1 MKEKKIFV
9 VGGDMRQY
17 YLAMELWKKGFKI
30 MCYGMNEL
38 EEKDFV
44 KTPKT
49 LELGMIDNDVI
60 LLPLP
65 VLQDNLQVKSK
76 EKSIFLKEVEAH
88 IRKGQILFGGKV
100 PESLKSVC
108 KEKEAQCID
117 YMEIEQVAL
126 KNAVP
131 TAEGAIL
138 EAMKLGKITIQK
150 SRCLI
155 IGFGRC
161 GEALAE
167 KLSALEAE
175 VTIMARSEEA
185 RNKGAFCGYQTRD
198 MFGKESEEE
207 SSYRKAKK
215 MDYDFI
221 FNTVPAMIMDKSVL
235 EDMLEGK
242 KKEEYPIIIDISS
255 TPGGVDF
262 EFCREMSVKAGL
274 YLGIPGKYAPETAG
288 VILSEAVLERL

>member
-126 KNAVP
+126 K
-131 TAEGAIL
+131 
-138 EAMKLGKITIQK
+138 MQ
-150 SRCLI
+150 C
-155 IGFGRC
+155 
-161 GEALAE
+161 
-167 KLSALEAE
+167 
-175 VTIMARSEEA
+175 
-185 RNKGAFCGYQTRD
+185 QQQ
-198 MFGKESEEE
+198 
-207 SSYRKAKK
+207 
-215 MDYDFI
+215 
-221 FNTVPAMIMDKSVL
+221 
-235 EDMLEGK
+235 
-242 KKEEYPIIIDISS
+242 
-255 TPGGVDF
+255 
-262 EFCREMSVKAGL
+262 REP
-274 YLGIPGKYAPETAG
+274 Y
-288 VILSEAVLERL
+288 